1 MKKLFENLYER
12 LSSGKPTVMVTI
24 ISSSGST
31 PRGTGARMLVGEDG
45 RIAGTIGGGTVEY
58 RSMVLATEVI
68 KTGSSYTRSF
78 TLRPGEVEDLG
89 MICGGDVTVSIQYIP
104 ATPESIAFTGQVVA
118 SFDRNEDAWLILD
131 RTQENPWEMALYTR
145 KGCTAVFGEATGW
158 FASTLMP
165 LPAHGAVERT
175 VNGREFY
182 SELLVNAGRAV
193 IFGGGHIGQEL
204 VPLLTHVGFRCVVYD
219 DRPEFSHPDLFPGAI
234 ETICGPFTEI
244 GKYLQLTEHDYVII
258 VTRGHIA
265 DFESLHHALQG
276 PAAYYGCIGS
286 RTKIA
291 SIIERLRKDGIAQ
304 ERIDQVHMPIG
315 IQIHGK
321 TPAEIAV
328 SIAAELIQ
336 IRAAKTMMS
345 CGVCHQ
351 P

>member
-12 LSSGKPTVMVTI
+12 LSSGKPTALVTI
-24 ISSSGST
+24 ISSAGST
-31 PRGTGARMLVGEDG
+31 PRGTGARMLVGENG

-78 TLRPGEVEDLG
+78 TLRPGEAEDLG
-89 MICGGDVTVSIQYIP
+89 MICGGDVKVSIQYIP
-104 ATPESIAFTGQVVA
+104 ASPESIAFTGQVVA

-131 RTQENPWEMALYTR
+131 VTQETPWEMALYTR
-145 KGCTAVFGEATGW
+145 KGCTAVFGEEKGW
-158 FASTLMP
+158 FFTNAKAGTLMP

-175 VNGREFY
+175 VNGRELY

-219 DRPEFSHPDLFPGAI
+219 DRAEFSHPDLFPGAI
-234 ETICGPFTEI
+234 ETICGSFAEI
-244 GKYLQLTEHDYVII
+244 GKYLQLTEQDYVII
-258 VTRGHIA
+258 VTRGHVA
-265 DFESLHHALQG
+265 DFESLRHALHG

-286 RTKIA
+286 RTKVA
-291 SIIERLRKDGIAQ
+291 SVIERLRKDDISQ
-304 ERIDQVHMPIG
+304 ELIDQVHMPIG
-315 IQIHGK
+315 IQIQGK

-336 IRAAKTMMS
+336 TRAAKTITS
-345 CGVCHQ
+345 
-351 P
+351 

>member
-1 MKKLFENLYER
+1 MTKLFETLYER
-12 LSSGKPTVMVTI
+12 LSSGKPMVMVTI

-58 RSMVLATEVI
+58 RSMVLAMEVI
-68 KTGSSYTRSF
+68 KTGSSCIRSF

-89 MICGGDVTVSIQYIP
+89 MICGGDVTVFIQYIP
-104 ATPESIAFTGQVVA
+104 ASLESIAFTGQVVA

-131 RTQENPWEMALYTR
+131 LTQENPWEMALYTR
-145 KGCTAVFGEATGW
+145 KGCTAVFGEEKGW
-158 FASTLMP
+158 FFTNAGIPM
-165 LPAHGAVERT
+165 PAHGAVERT
-175 VNGREFY
+175 VNGRELY

-219 DRPEFSHPDLFPGAI
+219 DRPEFSRPDLFPGAI
-234 ETICGPFTEI
+234 ETICGSFTEI

-265 DFESLHHALQG
+265 DFESLRHALQG

-291 SIIERLRKDGIAQ
+291 SVIERLRKDGISQ

-315 IQIHGK
+315 IQIQGK

-328 SIAAELIQ
+328 SITAELIQ
-336 IRAAKTMMS
+336 TRAAKTIVS
-345 CGVCHQ
+345 
-351 P
+351 